1 MMHDH
6 ICADWPAPPNI
17 QAGCT
22 TRIGG
27 FSERPYASFNLAQ
40 HVGDNEQHVEDNRR
54 FLCDTWQLPAE
65 PLWLEQTHS
74 NRVYLADENKTLRG
88 KPRGMSDNNT
98 LSRQADAIISRQ
110 SNTVCAILTADC
122 LPLLICDKQGKEIAA
137 IHAGWRGLANGVI
150 ENTLRQ
156 LRSRNE
162 DLLVWLGP
170 AIGATVYEVGTEVY
184 ETFCRLSADSEQ
196 AFQTV
201 DKDHYLADLYQLAR
215 LILQGQHIHT
225 IYGGNYCTYSDAKRF
240 YSYRRD
246 GQTGRMASLIWI
258 ENSDSKK

>member
-6 ICADWPAPPNI
+6 ICADWPAPSNI
-17 QAGCT
+17 HAGCT

-27 FSERPYASFNLAQ
+27 FSKIPYASFNLAQ
-40 HVGDNEQHVEDNRR
+40 HVGDDEQHVEDNRR
-54 FLCDTWQLPAE
+54 FLRDTWQLPAE

-74 NRVYLADENKTLRG
+74 NRVYLADEN
-88 KPRGMSDNNT
+88 NT
-98 LSRQADAIISRQ
+98 PSKQADAIITHQ
-110 SNTVCAILTADC
+110 VDTVCAILTADC
-122 LPLLICDKQGKEIAA
+122 LPLLICDRQGKEIAA

-150 ENTLRQ
+150 ENTLQQ
-156 LRSRNE
+156 LRSRSE

-170 AIGATVYEVGTEVY
+170 AIGATVYEVGAEVR
-184 ETFCRLSADSEQ
+184 ETFCRLSADNEQ

-215 LILQGQHIHT
+215 LTLQRQQIHT

-246 GQTGRMASLIWI
+246 GQTGRMVSLIWI
-258 ENSDSKK
+258 ENNA